1 MIKQI
6 ILIFLAGILVDLLAA
21 RYTRAIADKKVWSA
35 TLLSGLITL
44 STFLLLTVI
53 IRESAMNGLFN
64 IFAYAGG
71 NTIGTYLAMRK
82 T

>member
-1 MIKQI
+1 MFKQI
-6 ILIFLAGILVDLLAA
+6 LLIFVAGIVIDLLAA
-21 RYTRAIADKKVWSA
+21 RYTRAIADKKLWSA

-53 IRESAMNGLFN
+53 IQESAMNSLFN

-71 NTIGTYLAMRK
+71 NTIGTYIGLRK